1 MIANEFLCLLVK
13 MQRAPSHCAPCPYVR
28 LLVKISEHPQY
39 EMLPHPSTESR
50 LLCTLNWVFYSCF
63 YFKHPTIQLS
73 NFPQFSCATCRILRR
88 NFLFFQIFQVFLNH
102 LSVFFV
108 FQRFFLN
115 RFLDFVSIL
124 SVVVLL
130 MMRNSENLQRK
141 SYLQC
146 HGNFIQLSS
155 FRSYINAH

>member
-1 MIANEFLCLLVK
+1 MNFYAYWSSCN
-13 MQRAPSHCAPCPYVR
+13 
-28 LLVKISEHPQY
+28 EHPHIVPRALMCAY
-39 EMLPHPSTESR
+39 WSRSPSTLSMRCCPPPSTESR

-88 NFLFFQIFQVFLNH
+88 NFLFFQIFQVFLNY

-108 FQRFFLN
+108 FQRFFSN